1 MSTIHLTKPQTRVW
15 KSRARFKIISAGRRF
30 GKSYLALTWLVNNAL
45 TLGGLNYYIAPSY
58 VMGKQIAWRLLKE
71 LFGDH
76 IKTKNESELFVE
88 FENGSI
94 VQIKGA
100 DNRDSLRGVSLSS
113 VCLDEASFMVQ
124 EVWTEVIRPATSDKQ
139 APVLFIS
146 SPSGWNWFKELYD
159 YASLGEDI
167 NWQAWTFTTADGGNV
182 KPEEIE
188 AAKRE
193 LPIKTF
199 NQEYLASFETL
210 SNRVYSNFDRMQNVA
225 ESDQDINDFPDLYIG
240 IDFNVNPMS
249 AVVGVKSAD
258 QLFLLDEIILPNS
271 NTTELSAEIK
281 RRYPKHKIR
290 VYPDPSGR
298 ARKTSAAGGVTDFAI
313 LEQNG
318 FSVVAPRAHPPVA
331 DRINEV
337 QAMLQNANGQR
348 RLFVSKK
355 CKDMI
360 KSLDGLVYKEKTGA
374 PDKDSGLDHIT
385 DALGYLVHSEFPIL
399 KPISDVKIKFS
410 W

>member
-1 MSTIHLTKPQTRVW
+1 LSTIRLTKPQTRVW

-210 SNRVYSNFDRMQNVA
+210 SNRVYSNFDRMHNVA
-225 ESDQDINDFPDLYIG
+225 ESDPDLNDFPDLYIG

-249 AVVGVKSAD
+249 AIVGVKSAD

-298 ARKTSAAGGVTDFAI
+298 ARKTSAAGGITDFAI

-318 FSVVAPRAHPPVA
+318 FSVIAPRAHPPVA